1 MIRLITAS
9 QRYEAQV
16 GGWLRSNYLFSFA
29 DYYDPENMEFGPL
42 RVFNDDYVGPKSG
55 FPSHPHSEMEI
66 VTIVLSGELTHK
78 DNIGNEATITPGQVQ
93 RMSSGTGVTHS
104 ESNET
109 DEEIHLVQ
117 LWFVPN
123 KRELAPSYE
132 VMDIDFLRAKDELI
146 PLATGQKVLED
157 VTFLNSNS
165 TVYYGSVSQ
174 GEEVNFRTFK
184 IRRSLIYVLSGSVLV
199 NNVEADTHDQIRLDD
214 QELIAIR
221 GTSGATF
228 ILVDVPALEAN
239 Y

>member
-16 GGWLRSNYLFSFA
+16 EGWLRSHYLFSFA

-42 RVFNDDYVGPKSG
+42 RVFNDDYVNKKSG

-78 DNIGNEATITPGQVQ
+78 DNIGNETTITPGQVQ
-93 RMSSGTGVTHS
+93 RMTAGTGVTHS
-104 ESNET
+104 ETNET
-109 DEEIHLVQ
+109 DEEIHLLQ

-132 VMDIDFLRAKDELI
+132 VMNIDFLKAKDELI
-146 PLATGQKVLED
+146 PLVTGQKVLED
-157 VTFLNSNS
+157 VAFLNSNS

-174 GEEVNFRTFK
+174 GEEVSFRTFK
-184 IRRSLIYVLSGSVLV
+184 IRRTLIYVLSGSVLV
-199 NNVEADTHDQIRLDD
+199 NNVEADTHDQVRLDD
-214 QELIAIR
+214 QEVIAIR

>member
-16 GGWLRSNYLFSFA
+16 EGWLRSHYLFSFA

-42 RVFNDDYVGPKSG
+42 RVFNDDYVSPKTG
-55 FPSHPHSEMEI
+55 FPTHPHSEMEI

-78 DNIGNEATITPGQVQ
+78 DNIGNQATVSPGQVQ
-93 RMSSGTGVTHS
+93 RMTAGTGVTHS
-104 ESNET
+104 ETNET
-109 DEEIHLVQ
+109 DEEIHLIQ

-123 KRELAPSYE
+123 KRGLAPSYE
-132 VMDIDFLRAKDELI
+132 VLNVDFLGAKNELI
-146 PLATGQKVLED
+146 PLVTGQKVLED
-157 VTFLNSNS
+157 VAFLNSNS

-174 GEEVNFRTFK
+174 GEEVIFRTFK
-184 IRRSLIYVLSGSVLV
+184 IRRALIYVLTGSLLV
-199 NNVEADTHDQIRLDD
+199 NNVEADMNDQVRLDD
-214 QELIAIR
+214 QELVSIR
-221 GTSGATF
+221 GTSDATF